1 MGKQKISHEFIGK
14 YALTLVTF
22 FCIAVFILQML
33 AGSAYAVTTEAR
45 TGEIKSVIE
54 GLKISQ
60 IGSYEI
66 LLELRGA
73 KMSYPVQLEDSSSAA
88 VLEWKDIRF
97 PRDTDKKD
105 WWDEYEWSIL
115 KIDEKKSNEWWQKY
129 DYLLVQRVQVVS
141 NDKNGLKMMI
151 TGEKPLK
158 IKKIFGMPGSDLI
171 KIQLIADIPDIVPPK
186 PQPPRPKVKGD
197 PMGMYSPVT
206 LELRDVSVREVFR
219 MLADLRGLNLVLDSS
234 VPDTNMTFSFKK
246 ASFSE
251 VFAYILRMNNLTYSL
266 MGKTLVVGTAESI
279 GKTLGKNVTK
289 GYKLAY
295 GDPAKM
301 PAIIMGLVPLSN
313 PPIVDERLRTLY
325 ITATPEQHREIE
337 ALMNRID
344 HPGKQVMLEARL
356 IEISDGAQ
364 QDVET
369 MINAVYKGWLFSY
382 SGANGLGTEYTYGNN
397 QGGLSPNIIPTD
409 SSTQGK
415 FPIPGYSVGDVY
427 NPVNLVDPTMKML
440 DAGLRALETDNKGK
454 VLANPSVVALDGQ
467 KSTIKLTHNYLYQ
480 SGVDDNGNP
489 EFSEQETGPTLE
501 ITPTVGRDGF
511 VTLKLKIAN
520 GEIVQFRQSGTSE
533 APETTN
539 REVDTQIRV
548 RDGEL
553 FVIGG
558 LYGENKTKTVSRVP
572 ILGYIPL
579 IGELFTSRSDAHT
592 KSEMAFIVVP
602 HILDVPT
609 GATEIYTMPN
619 SSLIQ

>member
-1 MGKQKISHEFIGK
+1 MLHM
-14 YALTLVTF
+14 LVSTAF
-22 FCIAVFILQML
+22 AVQ
-33 AGSAYAVTTEAR
+33 TEAR
-45 TGEIKSVIE
+45 TGEINSIIE
-54 GLKISQ
+54 GLRITQ
-60 IGSYEI
+60 LGTYEVV
-66 LLELRGA
+66 LELRGT
-73 KMSYPVQLEDSSSAA
+73 KMSYPVQIDDPSAAA
-88 VLEWKDIRF
+88 VLDWSGIRF

-105 WWDEYEWSIL
+105 WWDEYGWSVL
-115 KIDEKKSNEWWQKY
+115 RIDLKKSDEWWQKY
-129 DYLLVQRVQVVS
+129 DLPLVQRIQVLS
-141 NDKNGLKMMI
+141 NDKNGLRMI
-151 TGEKPLK
+151 VTGEKPLK
-158 IKKIFGMPGSDLI
+158 IKKIYGMPGSDTL
-171 KIQLIADIPDIVPPK
+171 KIQLKAETPDIVPPQPK
-186 PQPPRPKVKGD
+186 PPRPKVQGD

-219 MLADLRGLNLVLDSS
+219 MLADLRGLNLVLDAS

-246 ASFSE
+246 AKFSE

-266 MGKTLVVGTAESI
+266 MGNTLVVGTAESI

-295 GDPAKM
+295 GDTGKM
-301 PAIIMGLVPLSN
+301 PAIIMGLVPLPN
-313 PPIVDERLRTLY
+313 PPVVDERLRTLY

-356 IEISDGAQ
+356 IEISDGAE
-364 QDVET
+364 QDIET

-397 QGGLSPNIIPTD
+397 KGGLTPNVIPSGT
-409 SSTQGK
+409 STQGQ
-415 FPIPGYSVGDVY
+415 FPIPGYNIGDIY
-427 NPVNLVDPTMKML
+427 NPVNLVDSTMKML
-440 DAGLRALETDNKGK
+440 DAGLRAMETKNKGK

-501 ITPTVGRDGF
+501 ITPSVGRDGF

-520 GEIVQFRQSGTSE
+520 GEIVQFRKSGTSE

-558 LYGENKTKTVSRVP
+558 LYQENKSKNVSRVP

-579 IGELFTSRSDAHT
+579 IGELFTSRSDSHT
-592 KSEMAFIVVP
+592 KSQMAFIVVP

-609 GATEIYTMPN
+609 GATEVYAMPDA
-619 SSLIQ
+619 SLIQ